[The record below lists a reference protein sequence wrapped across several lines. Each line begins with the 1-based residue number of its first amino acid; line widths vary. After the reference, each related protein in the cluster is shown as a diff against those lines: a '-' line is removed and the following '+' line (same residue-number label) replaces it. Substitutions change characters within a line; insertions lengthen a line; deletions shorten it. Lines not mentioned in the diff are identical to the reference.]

1 MRVGRCVRINQQ
13 YSRLFRLMA
22 DQPASHPPRKVLL
35 KTKSMEKMDFSLTED
50 ARMIGEL
57 TRRFVADELI
67 PLERLVIEREA
78 NRGMGGDPLIPP
90 DVEARLKARSQEL
103 GLWGIDV
110 PERFGG
116 HDMGA
121 LIKCVVTEQMF
132 YSITPFTLPPDSPN
146 LYFLS
151 ECATGDQI
159 ERYVLPYATGE
170 KKSALALTEAGA
182 GADAAG
188 IRLKAERRGDKWVL
202 NGEKMWIS
210 NARTA
215 DFMIVIAVTDREK
228 GTRGGMTAFLVDK
241 GTPGVTVPQEFSV
254 IGGNFHAYAVNFD
267 DVPLDDAQVLGAVGN
282 AFAPLQNRLG
292 IRRMECA
299 CWCLGYAQRALDMM
313 IEQANTRR
321 TFGAPLADRQAIQ
334 WWIADSYQEI
344 EMVKLLTYRLAWQ
357 LDHASNDDKRSEIRR
372 GASMVKVQATEMATR
387 VIDRAIQ
394 LFGGMGVSKE
404 LPLEFMAR
412 EVRVLRIVEGP
423 SEIHRWLIARELLRG
438 GRPKQF

>member
-1 MRVGRCVRINQQ
+1 MMQG
-13 YSRLFRLMA
+13 
-22 DQPASHPPRKVLL
+22 
-35 KTKSMEKMDFSLTED
+35 EMDFSLPED

-57 TRRFVADELI
+57 TARFVADELI
-67 PLERLVIEREA
+67 PLERMVIENEA
-78 NRGMGGDPLIPP
+78 NRGMGGSPIIPE
-90 DVEARLKARSQEL
+90 DVEQHLRARSQEL

-146 LYFLS
+146 LYYLA
-151 ECATGDQI
+151 ECAKGDQV
-159 ERYVLPYATGE
+159 ERYVLPYASGQ
-170 KKSALALTEAGA
+170 KKSAIALTEAGA
-182 GADAAG
+182 GSDAAA
-188 IRLKAERRGDKWVL
+188 IRLKAERRGGKWVL

-210 NARTA
+210 NAKSA
-215 DFMIVIAVTDREK
+215 DFLIVLALTDKDK

-241 GTPGVTVPQEFSV
+241 GTPGVTVPQEFPV
-254 IGGNFHAYAVNFD
+254 IGGNFYGYSVNFD
-267 DVPLDDAQVLGAVGN
+267 DVELDDGQVLGEVGQ
-282 AFAPLQNRLG
+282 AFGPLQNRLG

-313 IEQANTRR
+313 IEQANARH
-321 TFGAPLADRQAIQ
+321 TFGAPLADRQTIQ
-334 WWIADSYQEI
+334 WWIADSFQEI

-357 LDHASNDDKRSEIRR
+357 LDLESDDGKRTEIRR

-394 LFGGMGVSKE
+394 MHGGMGLSKE

-423 SEIHRWLIARELLRG
+423 SEVHRWLIARELLRW
-438 GRPKQF
+438 GRPKEF

>member
-1 MRVGRCVRINQQ
+1 
-13 YSRLFRLMA
+13 
-22 DQPASHPPRKVLL
+22 
-35 KTKSMEKMDFSLTED
+35 
-50 ARMIGEL
+50 MIGEL
-57 TRRFVADELI
+57 AARFVADELI

-90 DVEARLKARSQEL
+90 EVEAKLKSRSQEL

-151 ECATGDQI
+151 ECAKGDQI

-188 IRLKAERRGDKWVL
+188 IRLKAERRDGKWLV

-210 NARTA
+210 NARAA
-215 DFMIVIAVTDREK
+215 DFMIVIALTDKEK

-241 GTPGVTVPQEFSV
+241 GTPGVTVPQEFPV
-254 IGGNFHAYAVNFD
+254 IGGNFFGYSVNFD
-267 DVPLDDAQVLGAVGN
+267 DVELDDAQVLGEVGN
-282 AFAPLQNRLG
+282 AFGPLQNRLG

-313 IEQANTRR
+313 IEQANARH
-321 TFGAPLADRQAIQ
+321 TFGAPLADRQAVQ
-334 WWIADSYQEI
+334 WWIADSFQEI

-357 LDHASNDDKRSEIRR
+357 LDQVDEISRNDIRR

-394 LFGGMGVSKE
+394 LFGGMGLSKE

-412 EVRVLRIVEGP
+412 EVRVLRVVEGP
-423 SEIHRWLIARELLRG
+423 SEIHRWLVARELLRD
-438 GRPKQF
+438 GRPREF

>member
-1 MRVGRCVRINQQ
+1 
-13 YSRLFRLMA
+13 
-22 DQPASHPPRKVLL
+22 
-35 KTKSMEKMDFSLTED
+35 MDFSLPEE

-57 TRRFVADELI
+57 AARFVADELI

-78 NRGMGGDPLIPP
+78 ARGMGGDALIPP
-90 DVEARLKARSQEL
+90 EVEARLKARSQEL

-110 PERFGG
+110 PEKFGG

-151 ECATGDQI
+151 ECAKGEQI
-159 ERYVLPYATGE
+159 ERYVLPYAAGE

-188 IRLKAERRGDKWVL
+188 IRLKAERRGNKWIL

-215 DFMIVIAVTDREK
+215 DFMIVIALTDKDK

-241 GTPGVTVPQEFSV
+241 DTPGVTVPQEFPV
-254 IGGNFHAYAVNFD
+254 IGGNFHGYSVNFD
-267 DVPLDDAQVLGAVGN
+267 DVELDDGQVLGEVGQ
-282 AFAPLQNRLG
+282 AFGPLQNRLG

-313 IEQANTRR
+313 IEQAKIRK
-321 TFGAPLADRQAIQ
+321 TFGAPLADRQTIQ
-334 WWIADSYQEI
+334 WWIADSFQEI

-357 LDHASNDDKRSEIRR
+357 LDQENDDGKRAEIRR
-372 GASMVKVQATEMATR
+372 GASIVKVQATEMATR

-423 SEIHRWLIARELLRG
+423 SEIHRWLIARDLLRD
-438 GRPKQF
+438 GRPRDF

>member
-1 MRVGRCVRINQQ
+1 
-13 YSRLFRLMA
+13 
-22 DQPASHPPRKVLL
+22 
-35 KTKSMEKMDFSLTED
+35 MDFTLPED

-57 TRRFVADELI
+57 TARFVADELI
-67 PLERLVIEREA
+67 PLERLIIEREA

-90 DVEARLKARSQEL
+90 EVEAKLKARSKEL

-110 PERFGG
+110 PEQFGG
-116 HDMGA
+116 HGMGA

-132 YSITPFTLPPDSPN
+132 YSITPFILPPDSPN
-146 LYFLS
+146 LHFLQES
-151 ECATGDQI
+151 CKGNQI
-159 ERYVLPYATGE
+159 ERYLLPYASGE
-170 KKSALALTEAGA
+170 KKSCLALTEAGA
-182 GADAAG
+182 GADAGG
-188 IRLKAERRGDKWVL
+188 IKLKAERRGDKWVL

-210 NARTA
+210 GARTA
-215 DFMIVIAVTDREK
+215 DFMIVIASTDLSK
-228 GTRGGMTAFLVDK
+228 GTRGGMTAFLIDQ

-254 IGGNFHAYAVNFD
+254 IGGNFHAYSVNFD
-267 DVPLDDAQVLGAVGN
+267 EVTVDEDQVLGEVGQ

-313 IEQANTRR
+313 IEQAKARV
-321 TFGAPLADRQAIQ
+321 TFGAPLADRQTIQ
-334 WWIADSYQEI
+334 WWIADSFQEI

-357 LDHASNDDKRSEIRR
+357 LDQEIDEGKRAEIRR
-372 GASMVKVQATEMATR
+372 GAAMVKVQATEMATR

-394 LFGGMGVSKE
+394 MFGGMGLSKE

-423 SEIHRWLIARELLRG
+423 SEVHRWMIARELLRD
-438 GRPKQF
+438 GRPSEI

>member
-1 MRVGRCVRINQQ
+1 
-13 YSRLFRLMA
+13 
-22 DQPASHPPRKVLL
+22 
-35 KTKSMEKMDFSLTED
+35 MDFRIPDD

-57 TRRFVADELI
+57 TARFVTDELI

-78 NRGMGGDPLIPP
+78 LRGLGGDPLIPA
-90 DVEARLKARSQEL
+90 EIEEQLKARSREL

-110 PERFGG
+110 PEEFGG
-116 HDMGA
+116 YGMGA
-121 LIKCVVTEQMF
+121 LIKCIVTEQMH
-132 YSITPFTLPPDSPN
+132 YSITPFILPPDSPN

-151 ECATGDQI
+151 ECAKGDQV
-159 ERYVLPYATGE
+159 ERYVRPYAAGE

-182 GADAAG
+182 GSDAAG
-188 IRLKAERRGDKWVL
+188 IRMKAERRSGKWVL

-210 NARTA
+210 NAKTA
-215 DFMIVIAVTDREK
+215 DFMIVIALTDKEK

-254 IGGNFHAYAVNFD
+254 IGGNFHGYSVNFD
-267 DVPLDDAQVLGAVGN
+267 DVELDGGQVLGEVGQ

-292 IRRMECA
+292 VRRMECA

-313 IEQANTRR
+313 IEQANARH
-321 TFGAPLADRQAIQ
+321 TFGAPLADRQTVQ
-334 WWIADSYQEI
+334 WWIADSFQEI

-357 LDHASNDDKRSEIRR
+357 LDQETEDAKRKEIRR
-372 GASMVKVQATEMATR
+372 GAAIVKVQATEMATR

-423 SEIHRWLIARELLRG
+423 SEIHRWLIARELLRD
-438 GRPKQF
+438 GRPKEF

>member
-1 MRVGRCVRINQQ
+1 
-13 YSRLFRLMA
+13 
-22 DQPASHPPRKVLL
+22 
-35 KTKSMEKMDFSLTED
+35 MDFSLPEE

-57 TRRFVADELI
+57 TARFVADELI
-67 PLERLVIEREA
+67 PLESMVIEREA
-78 NRGMGGDPLIPP
+78 SRGLRGDPLIPP
-90 DVEARLKARSQEL
+90 EVEARLKQKSQEL

-121 LIKCVVTEQMF
+121 LIKCVVTEQIY

-151 ECATGDQI
+151 ECAKGDQV
-159 ERYVLPYATGE
+159 ERYVLPYARGE

-188 IRLKAERRGDKWVL
+188 IRLKADRRGDKWVL

-215 DFMIVIAVTDREK
+215 DFMIVIALTDREK
-228 GTRGGMTAFLVDK
+228 GARGGMTAFLVDK
-241 GTPGVTVPQEFSV
+241 GTPGVTIPQEFSV
-254 IGGNFHAYAVNFD
+254 IGGNFHAYSVNFD
-267 DVPLDDAQVLGAVGN
+267 DVELDDGQVLGEVGQ

-313 IEQANTRR
+313 IEQAKARH
-321 TFGAPLADRQAIQ
+321 TFGAPLADRQTIQ
-334 WWIADSYQEI
+334 WWIADSFQEI

-357 LDHASNDDKRSEIRR
+357 LDQEKEDSKRTEIRR
-372 GASMVKVQATEMATR
+372 GAAIVKVQATEMATR

-394 LFGGMGVSKE
+394 MFGGMGVSKE
-404 LPLEFMAR
+404 LPLEYMSR

-423 SEIHRWLIARELLRG
+423 SEIHRWLIARELLRD
-438 GRPKQF
+438 GRPKDF

>member
-1 MRVGRCVRINQQ
+1 
-13 YSRLFRLMA
+13 
-22 DQPASHPPRKVLL
+22 
-35 KTKSMEKMDFSLTED
+35 MDFSLPEE
-50 ARMIGEL
+50 ARMVAEL
-57 TRRFVADELI
+57 TARFVADELI

-78 NRGMGGDPLIPP
+78 NRGMRGDALIPP
-90 DVEARLKARSQEL
+90 EIEAKLKARSQEL

-110 PERFGG
+110 PAEFGG

-132 YSITPFTLPPDSPN
+132 YSITPFILPPDSPN

-151 ECATGDQI
+151 ECAKGDQI
-159 ERYVLPYATGE
+159 ERYVLPYARGE

-182 GADAAG
+182 GADASG
-188 IRLKAERRGDKWVL
+188 IRLKAERRGDKWIL

-210 NARTA
+210 NAKTA
-215 DFMIVIAVTDREK
+215 DFMIVIALTDKEK

-241 GTPGVTVPQEFSV
+241 GTPGVTVPQEFPV
-254 IGGNFHAYAVNFD
+254 IGGNFFGYSVNFD
-267 DVPLDDAQVLGAVGN
+267 EVELGDSQVLGEVGQ
-282 AFAPLQNRLG
+282 AFGPLQNRLG

-313 IEQANTRR
+313 IEQAKLRR
-321 TFGAPLADRQAIQ
+321 TFGAPLADRQTIQ
-334 WWIADSYQEI
+334 WWIADSFQEI

-357 LDHASNDDKRSEIRR
+357 LDQVSEDSKKTEIRR
-372 GASMVKVQATEMATR
+372 GAAIVKVQATEMATR

-394 LFGGMGVSKE
+394 MFGGMGVSKE

-423 SEIHRWLIARELLRG
+423 SEIHRWLIARELLRD
-438 GRPKQF
+438 GRPKDF

>member
-1 MRVGRCVRINQQ
+1 
-13 YSRLFRLMA
+13 
-22 DQPASHPPRKVLL
+22 
-35 KTKSMEKMDFSLTED
+35 MDFSLPDE

-57 TRRFVADELI
+57 TARFVADELI
-67 PLERLVIEREA
+67 PLERMVIEREA
-78 NRGMGGDPLIPP
+78 ARGMGGDPLIPP
-90 DVEARLKARSQEL
+90 EVEAKLKSRSQEL

-110 PERFGG
+110 PEQLGG

-132 YSITPFTLPPDSPN
+132 YSITPFILPPDSPN
-146 LYFLS
+146 LQFLA
-151 ECATGDQI
+151 ECCKGDQI
-159 ERYVLPYATGE
+159 ERYLLPYARGE
-170 KKSALALTEAGA
+170 TKSALALTESGA
-182 GADAAG
+182 GSDAAG

-215 DFMIVIAVTDREK
+215 DFMIVIAVTDK
-228 GTRGGMTAFLVDK
+228 TAGTRGGMTAFLVDK

-254 IGGNFHAYAVNFD
+254 IGGNFHGYAVNFD
-267 DVPLDDAQVLGAVGN
+267 DVELGNGQVLGDVGG

-313 IEQANTRR
+313 IEQAKARR
-321 TFGAPLADRQAIQ
+321 AFGAPLADRQTIQ
-334 WWIADSYQEI
+334 WWIADSFQEI

-357 LDHASNDDKRSEIRR
+357 LDQATEDAKRTEVRR
-372 GASMVKVQATEMATR
+372 GAAIVKVQATEMATR

-394 LFGGMGVSKE
+394 LFGGMGLSKE

-423 SEIHRWLIARELLRG
+423 SEVHRWLIARELLRD
-438 GRPKQF
+438 GRPKDF